1 MSRRTA
7 IVIAVAAAVI
17 AAALLAV
24 YAAFDPMQ
32 AQWMPKCP
40 VYALTGWKC
49 PGCGSQRMLHALMSG
64 DVGGAFHSNPFLL
77 CMLPVIALLLLA
89 EIWRRSRPNLYARL
103 FSPAV
108 IAVMFTA
115 IILWTVVRNI
125 FGL

>member
-7 IVIAVAAAVI
+7 IIIAVTVV

-24 YAAFDPMQ
+24 YAAVDPMQ
-32 AQWMPKCP
+32 SQWMPKCL

-64 DVGGAFHSNPFLL
+64 DVASAFSCNPFLL
-77 CMLPVIALLLLA
+77 CMMPVIAVLLLA
-89 EIWRRSRPNLYARL
+89 EVWRCSRPRLYARL

-108 IAVMFTA
+108 IAVIFTA
-115 IILWTVVRNI
+115 IILWTIARNI